1 VHNPWLA
8 LEAGT
13 DPAERLSL
21 VRLAH
26 ETFISTG
33 TVSPR
38 MRSVVVES
46 WQRSLTARVDPDR
59 MLPPVNLC
67 DGELKDYRDGHPLAV
82 VVPIIRELLGGL
94 ADEGRHLMAITDA
107 AGRLLWVEGN
117 SKVLAQAEDMHFVE
131 GALWDEGHAG
141 TNAPGTALAVDHA
154 VQIFA
159 AEHFSRQVQPWTCSA
174 APIHDPVSGAILGA
188 IDVTGGDNLAVPV
201 GLALVQAAARAVEA
215 ELGRR
220 SSLHRGPA
228 ALVDGE
234 GRLMRSGLAV
244 TCLGASR
251 LVEDGVRLTLPPRQI
266 EILVLLALERRGM
279 SPECLREALYGDRYV
294 APATL
299 KAEVS
304 HLRRALHGAVST
316 RCYELTVPVRCDAVQ
331 VLDALRGGD
340 LDQALAAYQG
350 PLLPES
356 EAPGIIVWRNHLE
369 VALREAVL
377 RAPRPEPA
385 LRYGDLHPEDYQVYE
400 RALTL
405 LASDDPRRGIAL
417 DRYRTALG

>member
-1 VHNPWLA
+1 
-8 LEAGT
+8 
-13 DPAERLSL
+13 
-21 VRLAH
+21 
-26 ETFISTG
+26 
-33 TVSPR
+33 
-38 MRSVVVES
+38 
-46 WQRSLTARVDPDR
+46 
-59 MLPPVNLC
+59 
-67 DGELKDYRDGHPLAV
+67 
-82 VVPIIRELLGGL
+82 
-94 ADEGRHLMAITDA
+94 MAITDA
-107 AGRLLWVEGN
+107 SGRLLWVEGN
-117 SKVLAQAEDMHFVE
+117 SRVLSQAEDMHFVE
-131 GALWDEGHAG
+131 GALWDEDHAG

-201 GLALVQAAARAVEA
+201 GLALVQAAARAVEVELA
-215 ELGRR
+215 RLGRA
-220 SSLHRGPA
+220 SA

-234 GRLMRSGLAV
+234 GRPMRSGLTV

-251 LVEDGVRLTLPPRQI
+251 LVEDGSRLTLPPRQI
-266 EILVLLALERRGM
+266 EILVLLALEHRGM
-279 SPECLREALYGDRYV
+279 SPERLREALYGDRYV

-316 RCYELTVPVRCDAVQ
+316 RCYELTVPIRCDAVQ

-340 LDQALAAYQG
+340 LDQALNAYQG

-377 RAPRPEPA
+377 RARRPEPA
-385 LRYGDLHPEDYQVYE
+385 LRYGDLHPEDYQVFE

-405 LASDDPRRGIAL
+405 LAPDDPRRGIAL